1 MTIFPLEITQFPEWT
16 AVDLLREK
24 RYYDSAELENLSG
37 RSLEDIGL
45 EPPRR
50 DFDAVKPFWM
60 P

>member
-1 MTIFPLEITQFPEWT
+1 MTIFPLEITRFPEWAT
-16 AVDLLREK
+16 VDLLREK
-24 RYYDSAELENLSG
+24 CYYDSAELENLSD

>member
-1 MTIFPLEITQFPEWT
+1 MTSFPLDITRVTVNLVNLPRW
-16 AVDLLREK
+16 K
-24 RYYDSAELENLSG
+24 RHYESAELENLSD